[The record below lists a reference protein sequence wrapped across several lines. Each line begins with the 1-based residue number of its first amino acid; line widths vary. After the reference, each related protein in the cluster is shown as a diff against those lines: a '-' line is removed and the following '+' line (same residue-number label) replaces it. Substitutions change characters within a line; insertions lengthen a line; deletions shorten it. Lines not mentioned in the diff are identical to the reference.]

1 MTPEEQSLRDE
12 IKRRL
17 EYYSPKITQGDRGLS
32 VSVKSEN
39 FFLQSVSNQA
49 NSDRRIS

>member
-17 EYYSPKITQGDRGLS
+17 EYYSPKINKADRGLT
-32 VSVKSEN
+32 VSIRNKE
-39 FFLQSVSNQA
+39 FLLQSVSSQVGG
-49 NSDRRIS
+49 DRRIS